1 MYKVLKREEGRLFSP
16 FQHMEYEP
24 NKTYTCENF
33 CTDERQ
39 GCAEGFY
46 ATDVDGI
53 IYSFRN
59 LPGYEVWECEVGG
72 DKVELDQFKRRYE
85 TIRLIRHVPNDE
97 VKSLALAA
105 EESVGYKLAEALF
118 PVNVLKIKRTNPPTE
133 EEIKWLKQWIAVR
146 DSFQYSD
153 SMWSSV
159 RNSVVDSVGDSIWD
173 SMVDSVGN
181 SIWDSV
187 RIGVG
192 DSVGNSVW
200 DSVWISV
207 RNSTADNVWSSVWS
221 SVADSVGNSV
231 WDSVRNSTADN
242 VWSSVWSSV
251 ADSVWESIWAYAS
264 SLFPNITKW
273 KYINHAEGENPFQP
287 AINLWKN
294 GLIPSFDGKSWRLHA
309 GENAEVVWK
318 EVIRNEYI

>member
-1 MYKVLKREEGRLFSP
+1 MYKVLIREEDGLFSP
-16 FQHMEYEP
+16 FQNMEYEP
-24 NKTYTCENF
+24 NKTYTCKSF
-33 CTDERQ
+33 CTDQNRP
-39 GCAEGFY
+39 CAEGFY

-53 IYSFRN
+53 VYSFRN

-118 PVNVLKIKRTNPPTE
+118 PVNVLKIKRTHPPTE
-133 EEIKWLKQWIAVR
+133 EEIKWLKQWIAVQ
-146 DSFQYSD
+146 DSVQYSMGN
-153 SMWSSV
+153 SMGNSVGNSV
-159 RNSVVDSVGDSIWD
+159 RNSVGNSVVDSVEDSVCNSVW
-173 SMVDSVGN
+173 SSVVDSVGN
-181 SIWDSV
+181 IVWDSV
-187 RIGVG
+187 WDSVWTSVG

-221 SVADSVGNSV
+221 NTADSV
-231 WDSVRNSTADN
+231 R
-242 VWSSVWSSV
+242 
-251 ADSVWESIWAYAS
+251 ESIWAYTS

-294 GLIPSFDGKSWRLHA
+294 GLIPSFDGESWRLHA

-318 EVIRNEYI
+318 GVIRNEYI

>member
-1 MYKVLKREEGRLFSP
+1 MYKVLKREEDRLFSP

-39 GCAEGFY
+39 DCAEGFY

-59 LPGYEVWECEVGG
+59 LPEYEVWECEVGG

-105 EESVGYKLAEALF
+105 EASVGYKLAEALF
-118 PVNVLKIKRTNPPTE
+118 PVNVLKIKRTHPPTE
-133 EEIKWLKQWIAVR
+133 EEIKWLKQWIVVR
-146 DSFQYSD
+146 DSVRYSAGTTV
-153 SMWSSV
+153 WSSV
-159 RNSVVDSVGDSIWD
+159 ADSVGGSTGNSVWNSVRD
-173 SMVDSVGN
+173 SMGNRVWSSVANSVADSVM
-181 SIWDSV
+181 D
-187 RIGVG
+187 GVG
-192 DSVGNSVW
+192 DSVL

-207 RNSTADNVWSSVWS
+207 RNSVKDSVWS
-221 SVADSVGNSV
+221 SM
-231 WDSVRNSTADN
+231 WDSV
-242 VWSSVWSSV
+242 
-251 ADSVWESIWAYAS
+251 WAYTS

-294 GLIPSFDGKSWRLHA
+294 GLIPSFDGESWRLHA

>member
-1 MYKVLKREEGRLFSP
+1 MYKVLKREEDRLFSP

-24 NKTYTCENF
+24 NKTYICRNF
-33 CTDERQ
+33 CADERQ

-53 IYSFRN
+53 IYSFRSF
-59 LPGYEVWECEVGG
+59 PEYEVWECEVGG

-105 EESVGYKLAEALF
+105 EASVGYKLAEALF
-118 PVNVLKIKRTNPPTE
+118 PVNVLKIKRTHPPTE
-133 EEIKWLKQWIAVR
+133 EEIKWLKQWIVVR
-146 DSFQYSD
+146 DNVRYSAGTTV
-153 SMWSSV
+153 W
-159 RNSVVDSVGDSIWD
+159 NSVGDSVGG
-173 SMVDSVGN
+173 SMGYNV
-181 SIWDSV
+181 WDSV
-187 RIGVG
+187 KDSVMDGVG
-192 DSVGNSVW
+192 DSVWDSVWTSVGNSVW
-200 DSVWISV
+200 ESVGESAWKSM
-207 RNSTADNVWSSVWS
+207 RSSVWS
-221 SVADSVGNSV
+221 N
-231 WDSVRNSTADN
+231 T
-242 VWSSVWSSV
+242 

-309 GENAEVVWK
+309 GENAEVVWE

>member
-16 FQHMEYEP
+16 FQHMEYKP
-24 NKTYTCENF
+24 NKTYTCKNF
-33 CTDERQ
+33 CTDTNLD
-39 GCAEGFY
+39 CAEGFY

-59 LPGYEVWECEVGG
+59 LPEYEVWECEVGG

-118 PVNVLKIKRTNPPTE
+118 PVNVLKINRTHPPTE
-133 EEIKWLKQWIAVR
+133 EEIKWLKQWIAVW
-146 DSFQYSD
+146 DSVQYSMGNSVWNSVRNSVWD
-153 SMWSSV
+153 SVWDSVWSSV
-159 RNSVVDSVGDSIWD
+159 RNSVRDSVE
-173 SMVDSVGN
+173 DSV
-181 SIWDSV
+181 WDSV
-187 RIGVG
+187 WS
-192 DSVGNSVW
+192 SVGNSVW
-200 DSVWISV
+200 ESVGESAWKSV
-207 RNSTADNVWSSVWS
+207 RN
-221 SVADSVGNSV
+221 
-231 WDSVRNSTADN
+231 R
-242 VWSSVWSSV
+242 VWSSV
-251 ADSVWESIWAYAS
+251 ADSVWESMWAYAS

-294 GLIPSFDGKSWRLHA
+294 GLIPSFDGESWRLHA
-309 GENAEVVWK
+309 GENAEIVWK
-318 EVIRNEYI
+318 EGESNV

>member
-1 MYKVLKREEGRLFSP
+1 MYKVLKREEDRLLSP

-33 CTDERQ
+33 CTDERLD
-39 GCAEGFY
+39 CAEGFY

-59 LPGYEVWECEVGG
+59 LPEYEVWECEVGG

-105 EESVGYKLAEALF
+105 EASVGYKLAEALF
-118 PVNVLKIKRTNPPTE
+118 PVNVLKIKRTHPPTE

-146 DSFQYSD
+146 DSVQYSV
-153 SMWSSV
+153 WISV

-173 SMVDSVGN
+173 SMVDSVGD

-221 SVADSVGNSV
+221 S
-231 WDSVRNSTADN
+231 T
-242 VWSSVWSSV
+242 
-251 ADSVWESIWAYAS
+251 ADSVWESIWAYTS

>member
-1 MYKVLKREEGRLFSP
+1 MYKVLKREEDRLFSP
-16 FQHMEYEP
+16 FLHMEYEP
-24 NKTYTCENF
+24 NKTYTCKNF

-39 GCAEGFY
+39 ECAEGFY

-118 PVNVLKIKRTNPPTE
+118 PVNVLKIKRTHPPTE

-146 DSFQYSD
+146 DSVQYSD
-153 SMWSSV
+153 SVLDSVRNNVGDSVWDSMEGSAWGNVWNSVWDNVWSSV
-159 RNSVVDSVGDSIWD
+159 RNSVEDS
-173 SMVDSVGN
+173 
-181 SIWDSV
+181 
-187 RIGVG
+187 
-192 DSVGNSVW
+192 
-200 DSVWISV
+200 
-207 RNSTADNVWSSVWS
+207 VWSSVWGDVRS
-221 SVADSVGNSV
+221 SAGDS
-231 WDSVRNSTADN
+231 A
-242 VWSSVWSSV
+242 
-251 ADSVWESIWAYAS
+251 WESTWAYTS

-287 AINLWKN
+287 TINLWKN
-294 GLIPSFDGKSWRLHA
+294 GLIPSFDGESWRLHA
-309 GENAEVVWK
+309 GENAEIVWK

>member
-24 NKTYTCENF
+24 NKTYTCKSF
-33 CTDERQ
+33 CADANR

-46 ATDVDGI
+46 ATDIDGI

-59 LPGYEVWECEVGG
+59 FPEYEVWECEVGG

-105 EESVGYKLAEALF
+105 EASVGYKLAEALF
-118 PVNVLKIKRTNPPTE
+118 PVNVLKIKREHQPTGE
-133 EEIKWLKQWIAVR
+133 ELIWLKQWIAVQ
-146 DSFQYSD
+146 D
-153 SMWSSV
+153 SV
-159 RNSVVDSVGDSIWD
+159 RYSAGTTVWNSVGDSVGDSIWE
-173 SMVDSVGN
+173 
-181 SIWDSV
+181 SV

-207 RNSTADNVWSSVWS
+207 RDSTADNVWS
-221 SVADSVGNSV
+221 G
-231 WDSVRNSTADN
+231 
-242 VWSSVWSSV
+242 VWSSV

-294 GLIPSFDGKSWRLHA
+294 GLISSFDGKSWRLHA
-309 GENAEVVWK
+309 GENAEIVWK
-318 EVIRNEYI
+318 GVIRNEYI

>member
-1 MYKVLKREEGRLFSP
+1 MYKVLKREEDRLFSP
-16 FQHMEYEP
+16 FQNMEYEP

-39 GCAEGFY
+39 DCAEGFY

-59 LPGYEVWECEVGG
+59 LPEYEVWECEVGG

-105 EESVGYKLAEALF
+105 EASVGYKLAEALF
-118 PVNVLKIKRTNPPTE
+118 PVNVLKIKRTHPPTE
-133 EEIKWLKQWIAVR
+133 EEIKWLKQWIVVR
-146 DSFQYSD
+146 DSVQYSMGN
-153 SMWSSV
+153 SVWSSV
-159 RNSVVDSVGDSIWD
+159 RNSVRDSVRDSMGNSVWERVGYSMMDSVGDS
-173 SMVDSVGN
+173 V
-181 SIWDSV
+181 WDSV
-187 RIGVG
+187 WT
-192 DSVGNSVW
+192 SVGNSVW
-200 DSVWISV
+200 ESVGESAWKNMGN
-207 RNSTADNVWSSVWS
+207 RVWSS
-221 SVADSVGNSV
+221 
-231 WDSVRNSTADN
+231 T
-242 VWSSVWSSV
+242 
-251 ADSVWESIWAYAS
+251 ADSVWESMWAYIA

-309 GENAEVVWK
+309 GENAEIVW
-318 EVIRNEYI
+318 EGGNT

>member
-1 MYKVLKREEGRLFSP
+1 
-16 FQHMEYEP
+16 MEYEP
-24 NKTYTCENF
+24 NKTYTCKNF
-33 CTDERQ
+33 CADERQ

-72 DKVELDQFKRRYE
+72 DKVELNQFKRRYE
-85 TIRLIRHVPNDE
+85 TIKLIRHVPNDE

-105 EESVGYKLAEALF
+105 EASVGYKLAEALF
-118 PVNVLKIKRTNPPTE
+118 PVNVLKIKRTHLPTE

-146 DSFQYSD
+146 DSVRYSAGNTVWGIVGD
-153 SMWSSV
+153 IVGSTVWSSV
-159 RNSVVDSVGDSIWD
+159 QDSVMD
-173 SMVDSVGN
+173 
-181 SIWDSV
+181 
-187 RIGVG
+187 GVG
-192 DSVGNSVW
+192 DSVW
-200 DSVWISV
+200 DNVWISV
-207 RNSTADNVWSSVWS
+207 RNSTADRVWSSMWS
-221 SVADSVGNSV
+221 SMWG
-231 WDSVRNSTADN
+231 ST
-242 VWSSVWSSV
+242 

-318 EVIRNEYI
+318 GGNT